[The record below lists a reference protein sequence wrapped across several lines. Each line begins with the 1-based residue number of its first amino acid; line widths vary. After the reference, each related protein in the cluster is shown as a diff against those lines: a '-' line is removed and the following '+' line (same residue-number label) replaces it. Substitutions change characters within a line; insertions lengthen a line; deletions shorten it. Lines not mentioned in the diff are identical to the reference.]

1 MTEQLLA
8 EVARGQGLSMA
19 MAAGRFPPARSGKPV
34 HPATASRWA
43 LRGVKSLDGRLVRL
57 EAARVG
63 GRWVTSEPAI
73 RRFIGALQ
81 APETATPPPAGTGRH
96 EAVERELAKLGVG

>member
-1 MTEQLLA
+1 VTEQLLA
-8 EVARGQGLSMA
+8 EIARGQGLSMA
-19 MAAGRFPPARSGKPV
+19 MAAGRFPPSRSGRPV

-43 LRGVKSLDGRLVRL
+43 LRGVKTRDGRLVRL

-63 GRWVTSEPAI
+63 GRWVTTEPAI

-81 APETATPPPAGTGRH
+81 PHETATPPPAGTDRH
-96 EAVERELAKLGVG
+96 EVVEQELAKLGVG